1 METEK
6 PRESQQTSTK
16 LGPPQGASKYQLFL
30 PDSEMASKIGR
41 ENMFPEDTV
50 DAHSTEDSL
59 AVVNP
64 GALVAEAIL
73 ERGHQAKPDAK
84 LAPEVRLSRRGSQ
97 RVSFGPAATED
108 EDEMKKRTKTIYY
121 GRDRSKSRTR
131 LKDVPKDQQAVGKQQ
146 QGATAASSAR
156 QRRDKSTNRYNEA
169 EVMMNL

>member
-1 METEK
+1 
-6 PRESQQTSTK
+6 
-16 LGPPQGASKYQLFL
+16 
-30 PDSEMASKIGR
+30 
-41 ENMFPEDTV
+41 MFPEDAV

-73 ERGHQAKPDAK
+73 ERTKPDAK

-97 RVSFGPAATED
+97 RVSFRPAATED
-108 EDEMKKRTKTIYY
+108 EDEMKKRTKTIYC

-146 QGATAASSAR
+146 QRGATVASAR

-169 EVMMNL
+169 EVMKNLESSVNE